1 MNPYIQYMYSYP
13 HKTAYRPMSG
23 VNLGDFAHRL
33 KGPGHGLYLHVPFCQ
48 RKCGYCNLFSVT
60 GAKEEEIER
69 YLDAIERQVRQYRQ
83 ILSPWK
89 TRFSSFTVGGGTPL
103 CLTTGQLDRMFSM
116 VSPQMEKKAEMV
128 IETAP
133 NQTER
138 EKLRVLKEAGVT
150 RVSMGIQSFNQ
161 EELRTLRRGHSPMRA
176 REALELLMSFDF
188 DCVNLDFIYG
198 IPGQGI
204 QSLLNSLRE
213 AVGFGPREIFLYP
226 LYVKHGAGLEREGV
240 APDPQKAYRQY
251 EEASLFLRSQGFCQ
265 DSMRRFVRGRQGQR
279 GFSDCG
285 FSTSLALG
293 CGGRS
298 YVGDL
303 HFCAPYAVTAGECAR
318 QLRAFEETKDFTEI
332 THGIRLSPEEEK
344 RRFAIRHV
352 LIRPGVEEEGY
363 WQRFGSRVLEDFP
376 VIARWMEEGL
386 AFRDEGGFIALT
398 DRGMGLSD
406 FLGPQLISDEVLRA
420 MGHWEEEHGLKGAAY
435 DSLQRQPE
443 KL

>member
-1 MNPYIQYMYSYP
+1 
-13 HKTAYRPMSG
+13 
-23 VNLGDFAHRL
+23 
-33 KGPGHGLYLHVPFCQ
+33 
-48 RKCGYCNLFSVT
+48 
-60 GAKEEEIER
+60 
-69 YLDAIERQVRQYRQ
+69 
-83 ILSPWK
+83 
-89 TRFSSFTVGGGTPL
+89 
-103 CLTTGQLDRMFSM
+103 
-116 VSPQMEKKAEMV
+116 
-128 IETAP
+128 
-133 NQTER
+133 
-138 EKLRVLKEAGVT
+138 
-150 RVSMGIQSFNQ
+150 
-161 EELRTLRRGHSPMRA
+161 MRA

-420 MGHWEEEHGLKGAAY
+420 MRHWEEEHGLKGAAY
-435 DSLQRQPE
+435 DSLQRQSE